1 MHRPTTVHW
10 QAVKRILRYLKHTVS
25 HGLFLRRNSSHHLT
39 AYSDADWAGC
49 PDDRRSTSGFC
60 IYLGSNLISWSSR
73 KQPTVARSSTEAEY
87 KAIAN
92 ATAELL
98 WIQSLQRDLHVSL
111 SHPLVLWCDNI
122 GVTYLTSNPVLHAR
136 TKHVEIG
143 FHFVRDRV
151 ANKTLD
157 VRFISGKDQLA
168 NVLTKPLV
176 ASRFY
181 WLISKLN
188 VCSPL
193 LNLREDINAEIT
205 LADNKHLKQSLV
217 LKQTLS

>member
-60 IYLGSNLISWSSR
+60 IYLGSNLISWSSH

-98 WIQSLQRDLHVSL
+98 WIQSTTGSSCFSL
-111 SHPLVLWCDNI
+111 SSSCFMV
-122 GVTYLTSNPVLHAR
+122 
-136 TKHVEIG
+136 
-143 FHFVRDRV
+143 
-151 ANKTLD
+151 
-157 VRFISGKDQLA
+157 
-168 NVLTKPLV
+168 
-176 ASRFY
+176 
-181 WLISKLN
+181 
-188 VCSPL
+188 
-193 LNLREDINAEIT
+193 
-205 LADNKHLKQSLV
+205 
-217 LKQTLS
+217 

>member
-1 MHRPTTVHW
+1 M
-10 QAVKRILRYLKHTVS
+10 VS

-39 AYSDADWAGC
+39 AYSDADWAGY

-98 WIQSLQRDLHVSL
+98 WIQSLLWDLHVSL
-111 SHPLVLWCDNI
+111 SHPPVLWCDNI
-122 GVTYLTSNPVLHAR
+122 GATYLTANPVLHAR
-136 TKHVEIG
+136 TKHVEID
-143 FHFVRDRV
+143 FHFVHDRV

-157 VRFISGKDQLA
+157 VRLFQVRTSWLMFLPSPWLLLVFIGL
-168 NVLTKPLV
+168 
-176 ASRFY
+176 
-181 WLISKLN
+181 
-188 VCSPL
+188 SP
-193 LNLREDINAEIT
+193 NSTCVHPR
-205 LADNKHLKQSLV
+205 
-217 LKQTLS
+217 

>member
-1 MHRPTTVHW
+1 M
-10 QAVKRILRYLKHTVS
+10 RYLEDTVS
-25 HGLFLRRNSSHHLT
+25 HGLFLCRNSSHHLT
-39 AYSDADWAGC
+39 AYSNADWAGC
-49 PDDRRSTSGFC
+49 PVDRRSTNGFC

-111 SHPLVLWCDNI
+111 SHPPVLWCDNI
-122 GVTYLTSNPVLHAR
+122 GATYLTANPVLHAR